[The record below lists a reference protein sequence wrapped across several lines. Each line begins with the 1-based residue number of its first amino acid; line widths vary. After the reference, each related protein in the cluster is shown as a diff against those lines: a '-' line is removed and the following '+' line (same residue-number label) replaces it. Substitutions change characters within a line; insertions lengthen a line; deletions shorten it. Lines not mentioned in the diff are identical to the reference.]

1 MTAFPIRIPEE
12 EEAYAR
18 KAQADINRLYN
29 SWKAGKLG
37 SLSPLELM
45 GRIAFQMARRY
56 EQLNAVLEQ
65 LETSVDDCDKEFDN
79 ILLKMD

>member
-1 MTAFPIRIPEE
+1 MPSFPIRIPEE
-12 EEAYAR
+12 EEAFAR
-18 KAQADINRLYN
+18 AAQADINRLYN

-37 SLSPLELM
+37 SLSPFELM

-65 LETSVDDCDKEFDN
+65 LKTSVDESNKEFDN
-79 ILLKMD
+79 ILLNMD